1 MSILRYTDD
10 HEWARLEGH
19 TVTVGIT
26 AFAQDQLGELVF
38 VELPTLGG
46 AVTQGDDA
54 AVVESVKAAGEVKSP
69 ITGTI
74 MEINESLVDTPE
86 KVNDDPMGEGWIYKV
101 AITDPTEWESLM
113 DEAAYATLVANA
125 SKTPTAPRF

>member
-1 MSILRYTDD
+1 MSNLRYTDD
-10 HEWARLEGH
+10 HEWARLEGD

-46 AVTQGDDA
+46 AVTQGDEA

-69 ITGTI
+69 VGGTI

-113 DEAAYATLVANA
+113 DEAAYAALVANV
-125 SKTPTAPRF
+125 S

>member
-10 HEWARLEGH
+10 HEWARLEGD

-46 AVTQGDDA
+46 AVTQGDEA

-69 ITGTI
+69 VGGTI

-113 DEAAYATLVANA
+113 DDAAYAALVANA
-125 SKTPTAPRF
+125 S

>member
-10 HEWARLEGH
+10 HEWARLEGD

-26 AFAQDQLGELVF
+26 EFAQDQLGELVF
-38 VELPTLGG
+38 VELPTVGG
-46 AVTQGDDA
+46 AVTQGDEA

-69 ITGTI
+69 VGGTI

-101 AITDPTEWESLM
+101 AITDQTEWESLM
-113 DEAAYATLVANA
+113 DEAAYAALVADT
-125 SKTPTAPRF
+125 S

>member
-10 HEWARLEGH
+10 HEWARLEGD

-46 AVTQGDDA
+46 VVTQGDEA

-69 ITGTI
+69 VGGTI

-113 DEAAYATLVANA
+113 DEAAYAALVANT
-125 SKTPTAPRF
+125 S

>member
-10 HEWARLEGH
+10 HEWARLEGD

-26 AFAQDQLGELVF
+26 EFAQDQLGELVF

-46 AVTQGDDA
+46 VVTQGDEA
-54 AVVESVKAAGEVKSP
+54 AVVESVKAAGDVKSP
-69 ITGTI
+69 VGGTI

-125 SKTPTAPRF
+125 S

>member
-10 HEWARLEGH
+10 HEWARLEGN

-46 AVTQGDDA
+46 AVTQGDEA

-69 ITGTI
+69 VGGTI

-113 DEAAYATLVANA
+113 DEAAYAALVANA
-125 SKTPTAPRF
+125 S

>member
-10 HEWARLEGH
+10 HEWARLEGD

-26 AFAQDQLGELVF
+26 AFAQDPLGELVF

-46 AVTQGDDA
+46 AVTQGEEA
-54 AVVESVKAAGEVKSP
+54 GVVEPVKAAGKVKAP
-69 ITGTI
+69 GGGTI
-74 MEINESLVDTPE
+74 MEMNESLVDTPE
-86 KVNDDPMGEGWIYKV
+86 KGNNDPMGEGWIYKV

-113 DEAAYATLVANA
+113 DEAAYAALVANA
-125 SKTPTAPRF
+125 S

>member
-10 HEWARLEGH
+10 HEWAQLEGD

-26 AFAQDQLGELVF
+26 EFAQDQLGELVF

-54 AVVESVKAAGEVKSP
+54 AIVESVKAAGEVKSP
-69 ITGTI
+69 VSGTI

-101 AITDPTEWESLM
+101 VVTDHTEWESLM
-113 DEAAYATLVANA
+113 DEVAYAGLVANA
-125 SKTPTAPRF
+125 S

>member
-10 HEWARLEGH
+10 HEWGRLEGN

-26 AFAQDQLGELVF
+26 EFAQDQLGELVF
-38 VELPTLGG
+38 VELPTVGG

-113 DEAAYATLVANA
+113 DEATYTALVANA
-125 SKTPTAPRF
+125 S

>member
-10 HEWARLEGH
+10 HEWAQLEGD

-26 AFAQDQLGELVF
+26 EFAQDQLGELVF

-69 ITGTI
+69 VSGTI

-101 AITDPTEWESLM
+101 AITNPTEWDSLM
-113 DEAAYATLVANA
+113 DEAEYATLVANA
-125 SKTPTAPRF
+125 S

>member
-10 HEWARLEGH
+10 HEWARLEGD

-26 AFAQDQLGELVF
+26 EFAQDQLGELVF
-38 VELPTLGG
+38 VELPTIGG
-46 AVTQGDDA
+46 AVTQGDEA
-54 AVVESVKAAGEVKSP
+54 AVIESVKAAGEVKSP
-69 ITGTI
+69 VGGTI

-86 KVNDDPMGEGWIYKV
+86 KVNEDPMGEGWIYKV

-113 DEAAYATLVANA
+113 DEAAYAALVANA
-125 SKTPTAPRF
+125 S

>member
-10 HEWARLEGH
+10 HEWARLEGD

-26 AFAQDQLGELVF
+26 EFAQDQLGELVF
-38 VELPTLGG
+38 VELPTVGG
-46 AVTQGDDA
+46 AVTQGDEA
-54 AVVESVKAAGEVKSP
+54 AVIESVKAAGEVKSP
-69 ITGTI
+69 VGGTI

-113 DEAAYATLVANA
+113 DEAAYAALVANA
-125 SKTPTAPRF
+125 S

>member
-10 HEWARLEGH
+10 HEWARLEGD

-46 AVTQGDDA
+46 AVTQGDEA

-69 ITGTI
+69 VGGTI

-101 AITDPTEWESLM
+101 AITDQTEWESLM
-113 DEAAYATLVANA
+113 DEAAYAALVANA
-125 SKTPTAPRF
+125 S

>member
-1 MSILRYTDD
+1 MSTLRYTDD
-10 HEWARLEGH
+10 HEWARLEGD

-26 AFAQDQLGELVF
+26 AFAQVQLGELVF

-46 AVTQGDDA
+46 VVTQGDEA

-69 ITGTI
+69 VGGTI

-113 DEAAYATLVANA
+113 DEAAYAALVANA
-125 SKTPTAPRF
+125 S

>member
-10 HEWARLEGH
+10 HEWARLEGD
-19 TVTVGIT
+19 TITVGIT
-26 AFAQDQLGELVF
+26 TFAQDQLGELVF

-46 AVTQGDDA
+46 AVTQGDEA

-69 ITGTI
+69 VGGTI

-86 KVNDDPMGEGWIYKV
+86 KVNDDPMGQGWIYKV
-101 AITDPTEWESLM
+101 TVSDPTEWESLI
-113 DEAAYATLVANA
+113 DEEAYTALVANA
-125 SKTPTAPRF
+125 S

>member
-1 MSILRYTDD
+1 MSFLRYTDD
-10 HEWARLEGH
+10 HEWARLEGD

-38 VELPTLGG
+38 VELPTLGR
-46 AVTQGDDA
+46 AVTQGDEA

-69 ITGTI
+69 VGGTI

-113 DEAAYATLVANA
+113 DEAAYAALVASA
-125 SKTPTAPRF
+125 S

>member
-10 HEWARLEGH
+10 HEWARLEGN
-19 TVTVGIT
+19 TITVGIT
-26 AFAQDQLGELVF
+26 EFAQDQLGELVF

-46 AVTQGDDA
+46 VVTQGDEA

-69 ITGTI
+69 VSGTI

-113 DEAAYATLVANA
+113 DEAAYAALVANA
-125 SKTPTAPRF
+125 S

>member
-1 MSILRYTDD
+1 MSNLRYTDD
-10 HEWARLEGH
+10 HEWARLEGD

-46 AVTQGDDA
+46 AVTQGDEA

-69 ITGTI
+69 VGGTI

-101 AITDPTEWESLM
+101 AITDPTEWENLM
-113 DEAAYATLVANA
+113 DEAAYAALVANA
-125 SKTPTAPRF
+125 S

>member
-10 HEWARLEGH
+10 HEWARLEGD

-38 VELPTLGG
+38 VELPALVG
-46 AVTQGDDA
+46 AVTQGDEA

-69 ITGTI
+69 VGGTI

-113 DEAAYATLVANA
+113 DEAAYAALVANA
-125 SKTPTAPRF
+125 S

>member
-10 HEWARLEGH
+10 HEWARLEGD

-46 AVTQGDDA
+46 AVTQGDEA

-69 ITGTI
+69 VGGTI

-113 DEAAYATLVANA
+113 DEAAYAALVATA
-125 SKTPTAPRF
+125 S

>member
-10 HEWARLEGH
+10 HEWARLEGD

-26 AFAQDQLGELVF
+26 EFAQDQLGELVF
-38 VELPTLGG
+38 VELPTVGG
-46 AVTQGDDA
+46 AVTQGDEA

-69 ITGTI
+69 VGGTI

-101 AITDPTEWESLM
+101 AITDPTEWEGLM

-125 SKTPTAPRF
+125 S

>member
-10 HEWARLEGH
+10 HEWAQLEGD

-26 AFAQDQLGELVF
+26 EFAQDQLGELVF

-54 AVVESVKAAGEVKSP
+54 AIVESVKAAGEVKSP
-69 ITGTI
+69 VSGTI

-113 DEAAYATLVANA
+113 DEAAYAALVANA
-125 SKTPTAPRF
+125 S

>member
-10 HEWARLEGH
+10 HEWARLEGD

-46 AVTQGDDA
+46 AVTQGDEA

-69 ITGTI
+69 VGGTI

-113 DEAAYATLVANA
+113 DETAYSALVANA
-125 SKTPTAPRF
+125 S

>member
-10 HEWARLEGH
+10 HEWARLEGDS
-19 TVTVGIT
+19 VTVGIT
-26 AFAQDQLGELVF
+26 EFAQDQLGELVF
-38 VELPTLGG
+38 VELPTVG
-46 AVTQGDDA
+46 AVVTQGDEA
-54 AVVESVKAAGEVKSP
+54 AVIESVKAAGEVKSP
-69 ITGTI
+69 VGGTI

-113 DEAAYATLVANA
+113 DEAAYAALVADT
-125 SKTPTAPRF
+125 S

>member
-46 AVTQGDDA
+46 AVTQGDEA

-69 ITGTI
+69 VGGTI
-74 MEINESLVDTPE
+74 VEINESLVDTPE

-113 DEAAYATLVANA
+113 DEAAYAALVANT
-125 SKTPTAPRF
+125 S

>member
-10 HEWARLEGH
+10 HEWARLEGN

-26 AFAQDQLGELVF
+26 EFAQDQLGELVF
-38 VELPTLGG
+38 VELPTVGG
-46 AVTQGDDA
+46 SVTQGDDA
-54 AVVESVKAAGEVKSP
+54 AIVESVKAAGEVKSP
-69 ITGTI
+69 VSGTI

-101 AITDPTEWESLM
+101 TITDPTEWESLM
-113 DEAAYATLVANA
+113 DEAAYTALVANA
-125 SKTPTAPRF
+125 S

>member
-10 HEWARLEGH
+10 HEWARLEGD

-26 AFAQDQLGELVF
+26 EFAQDQLGELVF
-38 VELPTLGG
+38 VELPTVG
-46 AVTQGDDA
+46 AVVTQGDEA
-54 AVVESVKAAGEVKSP
+54 AVIESVKAAGEVKSP
-69 ITGTI
+69 VGGTI

-101 AITDPTEWESLM
+101 AITDPTEWEGLM
-113 DEAAYATLVANA
+113 DEAAYAALVAN
-125 SKTPTAPRF
+125 SS

>member
-10 HEWARLEGH
+10 HEWARLEGQ

-46 AVTQGDDA
+46 AVTQGDEA

-69 ITGTI
+69 VGGTI

-101 AITDPTEWESLM
+101 AITDPAEWEGLM
-113 DEAAYATLVANA
+113 DEAAYAALVANA
-125 SKTPTAPRF
+125 S

>member
-46 AVTQGDDA
+46 AVTQGDEA

-69 ITGTI
+69 VGGTI

-101 AITDPTEWESLM
+101 AIADPTEWESLM
-113 DEAAYATLVANA
+113 DEAAYAALVANA
-125 SKTPTAPRF
+125 S